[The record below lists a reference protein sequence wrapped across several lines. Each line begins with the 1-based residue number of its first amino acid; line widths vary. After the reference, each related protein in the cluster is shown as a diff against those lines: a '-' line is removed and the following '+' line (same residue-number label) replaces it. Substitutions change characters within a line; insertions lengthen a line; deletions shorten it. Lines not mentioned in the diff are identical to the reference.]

1 MSKTI
6 LDSID
11 NFKKLVSSI
20 SEQEAKS
27 LWTSITTF
35 KSINEKTI
43 DEKSFTEV
51 VYKKLLHSQIAP
63 MQEQSAYNSL
73 GELLI
78 AMHGSIAFHNKQ
90 DELYKHQL
98 AEIYCQHAQAVDM
111 NCAIDLYK
119 KAAALDSVKAN
130 TKLGNIYLQQGKYV
144 QALEYLRK
152 TKCIDDEKKAFKG
165 LMDEMKHN
173 PQINDRNL
181 ADEYLLQ
188 AEYYK
193 KHSIKDDA
201 TKAYLIAIGKL
212 EGIVEPK
219 DYLKLSDIYINLAN
233 TVLPSDNNKTE
244 YFVQATGYK
253 ELAEKFGIPQNIEQD
268 TFVDLLRPLDPK
280 DVSLSGYDSDSY
292 YYSDSGN

>member
-6 LDSID
+6 LDTIG

-27 LWTSITTF
+27 LWACITVF
-35 KSINEKTI
+35 KSI

-51 VYKKLLHSQIAP
+51 IYNKLLHSQIAP

-78 AMHGSIAFHNKQ
+78 ATHRSIAFHNKQ

-98 AEIYCQHAQAVDM
+98 AEIYYQHAQVVSIPS
-111 NCAIDLYK
+111 AIELYK

-130 TKLGNIYLQQGKYV
+130 TKLGNILQQSEYAK
-144 QALEYLRK
+144 ALEYLRK
-152 TKCIDDEKKAFKG
+152 TKCIDDEEKAFNG
-165 LMDEMKHN
+165 LIDDMMHN
-173 PQINDRNL
+173 SQINNRNL

-188 AEYYK
+188 VGYYK
-193 KHSIKDDA
+193 KHSRIDDA

-219 DYLKLSDIYINLAN
+219 DYLKLSDIYRNLAN
-233 TVLPSDNNKTE
+233 TVLPNNNNKTE
-244 YFVQATGYK
+244 YFIQATGYK
-253 ELAEKFGIPQNIEQD
+253 ELAEKFEIPQNIEQD
-268 TFVDLLRPLDPK
+268 TSVDLSRPIYDPK
-280 DVSLSGYDSDSY
+280 DVLLSGDDSD